1 MINAVVSGVIFLAIL
16 ILIFTEKIDRVI
28 AATMGAALMVVVGIL
43 LGFYD
48 QEHALEAIDFN
59 TIALLF
65 GMMVLVAL
73 LEPTG
78 FFQYLAVLAARLSR
92 ARPVRLLVILG
103 TVTTLLSM
111 FLDNVT
117 TVVLI
122 APITVLIC
130 EILGMKAA
138 PFLMAEAILSNT
150 GGAATLV
157 GDPPNVLI
165 ASEAGFAFVD
175 FLVYSLPVVL
185 VAWLSVLLLLR
196 FMFRKELAVIPSNA
210 DALLQLSPAE
220 ALNDALTAKR
230 VLIALCG
237 TLVLF
242 FFQGVLQVEP
252 SFIAMVGAA
261 VALVWVRP
269 PVKEMFER
277 IEWTVLFFFIGLF
290 VMVGGLEA
298 SGILHGMAN
307 LVVNARDVPPVL
319 FGFITL
325 WGVALMSA
333 VVDNVPITIA
343 LLPVVT
349 ELGQLGMDVDPLWWA
364 LVFGAGF
371 GGNGSI
377 IGSTANIVV
386 VTLSERTRNPITS
399 AQWLKV
405 GLPAMLLAC
414 LVASILYL
422 VFFPFF
428 SR

>member
-1 MINAVVSGVIFLAIL
+1 MINEIVSVFIFVAIL
-16 ILIFTEKIDRVI
+16 LLIFSEKINRLI
-28 AATMGAALMVVVGIL
+28 AAVLGAALMVVAGIL

-78 FFQYLAVLAARLSR
+78 FFQYLAVLAARFSR
-92 ARPVRLLVILG
+92 AQPVRLLVILG
-103 TVTTLLSM
+103 MITTVLSM

-130 EILGMKAA
+130 EILGIGAS
-138 PFLMAEAILSNT
+138 PYLMAEAILSNT
-150 GGAATLV
+150 GGTATLV

-165 ASEAGFAFVD
+165 ASAAEFTFVD
-175 FLVYSLPVVL
+175 FLVYSLPIVL
-185 VAWLSVLLLLR
+185 VAWLAVLVLLRYL
-196 FMFRKELAVIPSNA
+196 FRDELAVIPSNA
-210 DALLQLSPAE
+210 E
-220 ALNDALTAKR
+220 ALAQLNPMEALHDATTAKR
-230 VLIALCG
+230 VLITLLG
-237 TLVLF
+237 TLFLF
-242 FFQGVLQVEP
+242 FFQGLLQVEP
-252 SFIAMVGAA
+252 SLIAMLGST

-277 IEWTVLFFFIGLF
+277 IEWTVLFFFIALF

-298 SGILHGMAN
+298 SGFLHEMVT
-307 LVVNARDVPPVL
+307 LVLGARGVQPYL
-319 FGFITL
+319 FGFIAL
-325 WGVALMSA
+325 WGVAILSA

-343 LLPVVT
+343 LLPVVS
-349 ELGQLGMDVDPLWWA
+349 ELGQLGMEVDPLWWA

-386 VTLSERTRNPITS
+386 VTLSERTRNPIT
-399 AQWLKV
+399 AALWLKR

-422 VFFPFF
+422 IFFPWF